1 MAGGCV
7 MTVLSVY
14 DDSEGTL
21 PPLTTTDPAEIA
33 ARLRTAGI
41 GFERWDTAS
50 EISSG
55 DPPERI
61 LAEYDHWLT
70 DLKRRGGYKSADVIS
85 LTPDHPQRA
94 ALRQKFLDE
103 HTHAEDEVRFFVAGR
118 GAFYL
123 HIDGRVLAVTC
134 ERGDLLR
141 VPAGTKHWFDM
152 GPAPSLTAI
161 RVFTNPE
168 GWVAQFTGDG
178 IADRFPRLE
187 PGGLPLG

>member
-1 MAGGCV
+1 

-14 DDSEGTL
+14 DDFEGTL
-21 PPLTTTDPAEIA
+21 PSITTTDPEEIS
-33 ARLRTAGI
+33 ARLRAAGI
-41 GFERWDTAS
+41 GFERWRTAS
-50 EISSG
+50 GISSG
-55 DPPERI
+55 DSPERI
-61 LAEYDHWLT
+61 LAEYEHWLT
-70 DLKRRGGYKSADVIS
+70 DLKRRGGYQSADVIS
-85 LTPDHPQRA
+85 LTADHPQRV
-94 ALRQKFLDE
+94 ALRQRFLDE

-123 HIDGRVLAVTC
+123 HIEGSVFAVTC
-134 ERGDLLR
+134 EQGDLLR

-168 GWVAQFTGDG
+168 GWVAQFTGDE
-178 IADRFPRLE
+178 IAQRFPRLE